1 MLLNEN
7 YYKIKISELENEN
20 RDLREE
26 NDYLKRLTRK
36 AIRVKYCET
45 VDEELELKREVE
57 KATIGVI
64 EEE

>member
-26 NDYLKRLTRK
+26 NDYLK
-36 AIRVKYCET
+36 
-45 VDEELELKREVE
+45 DSLEKP
-57 KATIGVI
+57 
-64 EEE
+64 